1 MLGQC
6 DRDVSAKVRLDD
18 RNVLSLLGHD
28 LAAEVMLSGL
38 DQVSQRFLVR
48 FAAVYCKSR
57 YTSCMFPT
65 VRPHAFPR
73 RRQSLRVLIGRL
85 IRAPRGRGRRRWLL
99 GRRTAVRGPRGRAH
113 HDCMG
118 TALQLR
124 LRTKA

>member
-38 DQVSQRFLVR
+38 DQVSQGFLVH
-48 FAAVYCKSR
+48 FAAVYCKSC

-65 VRPHAFPR
+65 VRP

>member
-38 DQVSQRFLVR
+38 DQVSQRFLVH

-65 VRPHAFPR
+65 VRP
-73 RRQSLRVLIGRL
+73 RRQSLRVLFGRL
-85 IRAPRGRGRRRWLL
+85 IGRRRWLLGWLL